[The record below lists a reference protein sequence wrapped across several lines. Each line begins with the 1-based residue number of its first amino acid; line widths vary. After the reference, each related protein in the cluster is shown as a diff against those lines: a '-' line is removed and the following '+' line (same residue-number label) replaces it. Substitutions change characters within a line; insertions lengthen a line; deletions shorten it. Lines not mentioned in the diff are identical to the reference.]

1 MAADLPGDTPGEYD
15 VIVLGLGGMGSA
27 AVRHLARRGA
37 RVLGLEQFTP
47 AHALGSSHGDTRI
60 VRMAYFEAPDY
71 VPLLRRAY
79 ELWDELAADTGR
91 ELFVRAGALMIGA
104 PDSEVVRG
112 TLASV
117 ERYDLPHELLD
128 RAAMARRFPQFALRA
143 GEQAVFERNA
153 GFVNPEVVVRAH
165 LDLAARDGAE
175 LRFETP
181 VTSWRAGAGGV
192 VVHTAGGD
200 FAGRRLVIAA
210 GAWADRVVSG
220 LGVPLRVARRV
231 MHYLQPVASAADFA
245 VDRFPVYVYE
255 TGARDAIYGF
265 PWVDD
270 PGEGVKAGFHY
281 RGGDVDPD
289 TVDREVS
296 PAEREEM
303 RAALAERIPG
313 LAGAHLAT
321 KVCMYTLTPD
331 EHFVIEHLPG
341 QHARVIVAAGF
352 SGHGF
357 KFTPVV
363 GEILADLALIGHTD
377 LPIGFLSGDRF
388 RDSSVNTLAPSRE

>member
-1 MAADLPGDTPGEYD
+1 
-15 VIVLGLGGMGSA
+15 MGSA
-27 AVRHLARRGA
+27 AARHLARRGA
-37 RVLGLEQFTP
+37 RVLGLEQFTA

-79 ELWDELAADTGR
+79 ELWDELEAETGR
-91 ELFVRAGALMIGA
+91 HLFVRNGALMIGA
-104 PDSEVVRG
+104 ADSEVVRG

-128 RAAMARRFPQFALRA
+128 RAAMGTRFPQFALRP
-143 GEQAVFERNA
+143 GDQGVFERNA

-165 LDLAARDGAE
+165 LDLAARSGAE

-181 VTSWRAGAGGV
+181 VASWRADEDGV
-192 VVHTAGGD
+192 VVCTDDRD
-200 FAGRRLVIAA
+200 FRARRLVVAA
-210 GAWADRVVSG
+210 GAWADRVVPG
-220 LGVPLRVARRV
+220 LTVPLRVGRRV
-231 MHYLQPVASAADFA
+231 MHYLAPVASAADFA
-245 VDRFPVYVYE
+245 ADRFPVYVYE
-255 TGARDAIYGF
+255 TGAHDAIYGF
-265 PWVDD
+265 PWVGD
-270 PGEGVKAGFHY
+270 PGAGVKVGFHY

-289 TVDREVS
+289 TIDRDVTG
-296 PAEREEM
+296 AERQEM
-303 RAALAERIPG
+303 RAVLAERIPG

-331 EHFVIEHLPG
+331 EHFVIDHLPG
-341 QHARVIVAAGF
+341 HAGRVVVAAGF

-363 GEILADLALIGHTD
+363 GEILADLALDGRTER
-377 LPIGFLSGDRF
+377 PIQFLSAQRF
-388 RDSSVNTLAPSRE
+388 GHGSSARGFPSIE

>member
-1 MAADLPGDTPGEYD
+1 MVAVSDVDRDAYD

-27 AVRHLARRGA
+27 AARHLARRGA

-60 VRMAYFEAPDY
+60 VRMAYFEAPEY

-79 ELWDELAADTGR
+79 ELWDELEADTGQQ
-91 ELFVRAGALMIGA
+91 LFVRAGALMIGA
-104 PDSEVVRG
+104 ADSEVVRG
-112 TLASV
+112 TLASA
-117 ERYDLPHELLD
+117 ERYYLPHELLD
-128 RAAMARRFPQFALRA
+128 RTAMARRFPQFALRP

-165 LDLAARDGAE
+165 LELAARDGAE
-175 LRFETP
+175 LRFETA
-181 VTSWRAGAGGV
+181 VTSWRADADGV
-192 VVHTAGGD
+192 VVNTAGGS
-200 FAGRRLVIAA
+200 FRGRRLVIAA
-210 GAWADRVVSG
+210 GAWADRMAPG
-220 LGVPLRVARRV
+220 LGAPLRVARRV

-270 PGEGVKAGFHY
+270 PGAGVKAGFHY
-281 RGGDVDPD
+281 RGGDIDPD
-289 TVDREVS
+289 TVDRAVS
-296 PAEREEM
+296 AGEQEEM
-303 RAALAERIPG
+303 RAALARHIPG

-341 QHARVIVAAGF
+341 HDARVVVAAGF

-363 GEILADLALIGHTD
+363 GEILADLAIDGHTA
-377 LPIGFLSGDRF
+377 LPIGFLSGQRF
-388 RDSSVNTLAPSRE
+388 REGSVTTVVPSIE

>member
-1 MAADLPGDTPGEYD
+1 MPGNVDEYD

-27 AVRHLARRGA
+27 AARHLAGRGA

-60 VRMAYFEAPDY
+60 VRMAYFEAPEY

-79 ELWDELAADTGR
+79 ELWDDLEADSGQ
-91 ELFVRAGALMIGA
+91 ELFVRNGALMIGA
-104 PDSEVVRG
+104 ADSEVVRG

-117 ERYDLPHELLD
+117 ERHDLPYELLD
-128 RAAMARRFPQFALRA
+128 RAAMAQRFPQFALRP

-181 VTSWRAGAGGV
+181 VTSWRADADGV
-192 VVHTAGGD
+192 VVHTGD
-200 FAGRRLVIAA
+200 GRFRGRRLIIAA
-210 GAWADRVVSG
+210 GAWADRMAPG
-220 LGVPLRVARRV
+220 LDVPLRVGRRV

-255 TGARDAIYGF
+255 TGERDALYGF

-270 PGEGVKAGFHY
+270 PALGVKVGFHY

-289 TVDREVS
+289 TIDRDVS
-296 PAEREEM
+296 RAEQEEM

-313 LAGAHLAT
+313 LAGRHLST

-331 EHFVIEHLPG
+331 EHFVIDHLPG
-341 QHARVIVAAGF
+341 HDDRVVVAAGF

-363 GEILADLALIGHTD
+363 GEILADLALDGRTD
-377 LPIGFLSGDRF
+377 LPIEFLSVHRF
-388 RDSSVNTLAPSRE
+388 RRDPASIPIPPVE